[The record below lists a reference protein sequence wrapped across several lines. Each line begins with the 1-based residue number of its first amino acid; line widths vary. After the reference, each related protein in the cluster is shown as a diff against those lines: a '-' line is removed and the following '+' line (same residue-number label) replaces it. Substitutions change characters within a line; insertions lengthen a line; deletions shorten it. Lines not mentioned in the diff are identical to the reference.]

1 MSHWQDVGM
10 STWPRRTG
18 GSDIVLATLLIMA
31 GAWLS
36 IRWAIRP
43 GELPAVWI
51 PGGLLCAWLLV
62 RPRDSWWRYASAG
75 YVADA
80 TGQWLA
86 GAPPAFAMVLAACHL
101 FDALCIA
108 FLIRRHIPDISD
120 PRHWVH
126 LGGVATAST
135 LIVCALSAAVGTQL
149 DGPMPR
155 ADRLATFVTWFGAHV
170 LGLVIVGTT
179 ALVLHIE
186 GLRVL
191 APPGRRVDFALSM
204 GLVALMAGLA
214 FRVDAALLFLTYP
227 PLLFGAFRHRFGG
240 VAIGVS
246 LLAIIGVVST
256 AAGHGPVAHLP
267 ATEGAW
273 RTALLQLY
281 LAGACL
287 ITLPVVLAMAER
299 DRLTARV
306 RDSEQRYRLLA
317 DFSGDLVVR
326 LDATG
331 QRTYVSPSSREML
344 GWAPEDMLGTRW
356 DLLHPDDREAQRQAM
371 VEVAASG
378 LPQTHRYRVRHR
390 DGRYVWTE
398 VVMRSVPRE
407 GADGASDLI
416 LSGRDISKRVA
427 AEQALEASRQE
438 LQRLTMID
446 ALTGIANR
454 RQLEHRLALAIAR
467 LGVEGSAVAL
477 FFLDI
482 DHFKGVNDT
491 HGHASGDGVIRTFA
505 QRLQAHAGAG
515 SLVVRLGGD
524 EFVILQDGDVTL
536 ASATKTAR
544 TLLAAVR
551 APMRIGATTLTVT
564 TSIGV
569 AFTAAP
575 AGEDDLLAAADEAL
589 YKAKQ
594 KGRDRHEVAVVAV
607 GGDPDGKQQGK
618 AALPGDVPP
627 RAGEGRRSTGGTG

>member
-1 MSHWQDVGM
+1 M

-18 GSDIVLATLLIMA
+18 GSDIVLAALLIMA

-36 IRWAIRP
+36 IRWAVRP

-62 RPRDSWWRYASAG
+62 RPRDTWWRYGIAG
-75 YVADA
+75 SVADA
-80 TGQWLA
+80 AGQWLA
-86 GAPPAFAMVLAACHL
+86 GAPPAFAMALAACHL
-101 FDALCIA
+101 FEALCIA
-108 FLIRRHIPDISD
+108 FFIRHHIPDISD
-120 PRHWVH
+120 PRHWGH

-135 LIVCALSAAVGTQL
+135 LVVCAVSAAVGTQL
-149 DGPMPR
+149 DGPMPG
-155 ADRLATFVTWFGAHV
+155 ADPLVTFATWYGAHV

-179 ALVLHIE
+179 ALILHVE
-186 GLRVL
+186 GLRFL
-191 APPGRRVDFALSM
+191 APPGRRLDFALSM

-214 FRVDAALLFLTYP
+214 FLSHYALLFLTYP
-227 PLLFGAFRHRFGG
+227 PVLFGAFRHRFGG
-240 VAIGVS
+240 VAVGIS
-246 LLAIIGVVST
+246 LLAVIGVTFT
-256 AAGHGPVAHLP
+256 ATGHGPLADMP
-267 ATEGAW
+267 ARGDAW
-273 RTALLQLY
+273 RTVLLQSY

-326 LDATG
+326 LDSAG
-331 QRTYVSPSSREML
+331 ERTYVSPSSRDML
-344 GWAPEDMLGTRW
+344 GWAPEEMLGTRW

-371 VEVAASG
+371 LEVVASG

-398 VVMRSVPRE
+398 VVMRSAPRE
-407 GADGASDLI
+407 GAEGERDLI
-416 LSGRDISKRVA
+416 LSGRDISRRVA

-467 LGVEGSAVAL
+467 LGMEGSAVAL

-482 DHFKGVNDT
+482 DYFKGVNDP

-505 QRLQAHAGAG
+505 QRLQTHAGGG
-515 SLVVRLGGD
+515 SLVARLGGD
-524 EFVILQDGDVTL
+524 EFVILQDGDATL
-536 ASATKTAR
+536 ASATKRAR

-551 APMRIGATTLTVT
+551 APMRIGDTTLTVT

-569 AFTAAP
+569 AFAAAP
-575 AGEDDLLAAADEAL
+575 ASEDDLLAAADEAL

-594 KGRDRHEVAVVAV
+594 KRRDRHEVAVVAV
-607 GGDPDGKQQGK
+607 GGDAGGKQHGK
-618 AALPGDVPP
+618 AVPPGDGPP
-627 RAGEGRRSTGGTG
+627 RAGRGRRSRWGTG